1 MATFIPNVTDVFPE
15 PALFTPDFSF
25 MDKMLQRREAMYN
38 AGFAKVNNAYN
49 LINRETTNPFN
60 SKVKDQYLKQA
71 KDNLKNLST
80 MDLSQDDNVNAANGV
95 FAPFAKNTDVIGDQS
110 LTAYWNQQSS
120 IGNGY
125 RLQDGGKYFNQ
136 ANLDY
141 ITQQKNWFA
150 QDKPNTWSEYYGS
163 KRAYTPYYDWHKE
176 VEDKMKNFKPDH
188 IKTEN
193 INGFYI
199 NKLDTKDWNEGQV
212 ARYLDGVLSNQA
224 KQQMRIEGVV
234 KYGNDPALLGK
245 TYTTAV
251 STQIAPIENKL
262 MDIDIDIRREKDP
275 AKLEEL
281 KKNREYF
288 VDQQNK
294 INNNIG
300 QIQQGDMTLIRR
312 NAEDL
317 SYGIYYQEQINNVT
331 KAYAHRDVEQT
342 IGFNDVAKMFW
353 ENSQRWALA
362 SQNHIWN
369 MEEETHKATLKGGE
383 GNLPLINIGAGSS
396 TVYNTKE
403 DLLNGIKTLE
413 VTSNTLRADLAAHIN
428 NVNNK
433 PESAPITEK
442 DFWRYVN
449 ANPAD
454 PMVFNFVDHE
464 NAIKTSK
471 NAFASWNKSANVYA
485 ANKMGD
491 GIFNEFVNLK
501 KAGQTNT
508 PRFNELKQAYS
519 SYFNEFHASS
529 YTGTTVNSMAL
540 ALNPADKRWKAAAG
554 AIQAF
559 SGQDASHIGSI
570 DYEPTLE
577 GTTMRVTFQD
587 NTTLDPE
594 GTGKQNQFSIVDAK
608 ANLESRLS
616 GLGGGATVT
625 WNGNTAII
633 KNAPSQ
639 ITSSFD
645 PYRGLPYATRKQLFN
660 MKETDSPIYGKNEF
674 FVPFQVQQDGSS
686 VMLRV
691 VKQKMSGGE
700 VYYIKDNTGKII
712 TKQTLQGPSEIADFI
727 RTLTTMNSQTVQQL
741 INGR

>member
-163 KRAYTPYYDWHKE
+163 KRAYTPYHDYHKH
-176 VEDKMKNFKPDH
+176 VEELMKNFKPDH

-317 SYGIYYQEQINNVT
+317 SYGIYYQEQINNIT

-342 IGFNDVAKMFW
+342 IGFNDIAKMFW
-353 ENSQRWALA
+353 ENSQKWALA

-383 GNLPLINIGAGSS
+383 GNLPLINVGAGSS
-396 TVYNTKE
+396 NVYNTKE

-413 VTSNTLRADLAAHIN
+413 VKSNTLRADLAAHIN
-428 NVNNK
+428 TVNDK
-433 PESAPITEK
+433 PEGAPITEK

-454 PMVFNFVDHE
+454 PMVFNFVEYE
-464 NAIKTSK
+464 NAIKTGK

-625 WNGNTAII
+625 WDGNTAII

-639 ITSSFD
+639 ITSTFD
-645 PYRGLPYATRKQLFN
+645 PYRGLPYATRATLFSI
-660 MKETDSPIYGKNEF
+660 KETDSPIYGKNEF
-674 FVPFQVQQDGSS
+674 FVPFQIKDGSS

-691 VKQKMSGGE
+691 LKQKMSGGE

>member
-38 AGFAKVNNAYN
+38 AGFAKVNSAYN

-60 SKVKDQYLKQA
+60 SKVKDQFLKQA

-80 MDLSQDDNVNAANGV
+80 MDLSQDDNVNSANGV

-110 LTAYWNQQSS
+110 LTAYWNQQMA

-125 RLQDGGKYFNQ
+125 RLQDGGKYFSQ
-136 ANLDY
+136 TNLDY

-150 QDKPNTWSEYYGS
+150 QDKPNTWGEYYGS
-163 KRAYTPYYDWHKE
+163 KRAYTPYHDWHKH
-176 VEDKMKNFKPDH
+176 VEELMKNFKPSH
-188 IKTEN
+188 VKTEQV
-193 INGFYI
+193 NGFYI
-199 NKLDTKDWNEGQV
+199 NKLDDKTWYDGEV
-212 ARYLDGVLSNQA
+212 AQYLEANLSDQD

-234 KYGNDPALLGK
+234 KYGNDPTLLGK

-251 STQIAPIENKL
+251 STQLAPIDNKL

-275 AKLEEL
+275 VKLDQL
-281 KKNREYF
+281 KKDREYY
-288 VDQQNK
+288 VDQQSK
-294 INNNIG
+294 INNNIS
-300 QIQQGDMTLIRR
+300 QIQQGDMSLLRK

-317 SYGIYYQEQINNVT
+317 SYGIYYQEQIANIT
-331 KAYAHRDVEQT
+331 KGYAHKDVEQT

-353 ENSQRWALA
+353 ENSQKWALEG
-362 SQNHIWN
+362 QKHLWN
-369 MEEETHKATLKGGE
+369 MEEETHKANLKGAE
-383 GNLPLINIGAGSS
+383 GILPLINVGGGSS
-396 TVYNTKE
+396 TVYNTKT

-413 VTSNTLRADLAAHIN
+413 TKSNTLRADLAAHIN
-428 NVNNK
+428 TVNNK

-442 DFWRYVN
+442 EFWRYVN

-454 PMVFNFVDHE
+454 PMVFNFVDYE
-464 NAIKTSK
+464 NAIKTGKNAYAAWSK
-471 NAFASWNKSANVYA
+471 NANVYA

-491 GIFNEFVNLK
+491 AVFNEFVNLK

-508 PRFNELKQAYS
+508 PRFNELRQAYS
-519 SYFNEFHASS
+519 SYFNEFHAST
-529 YTGTTVNSMAL
+529 YTGTTTNSMAL

-570 DYEPTLE
+570 DYEPTID

-587 NTTLDPE
+587 NTTLDPD

-608 ANLESRLS
+608 KNLESRLS

-625 WNGNTAII
+625 WEGNTAII

-639 ITSSFD
+639 ITSTFD
-645 PYRGLPYATRKQLFN
+645 PYRGLPYATRATLFH

-691 VKQKMSGGE
+691 VKQKMSGGD

-712 TKQTLQGPSEIADFI
+712 TKQTLQGPSEIADFV
-727 RTLTTMNSQTVQQL
+727 RTLTGMDSQAVHKL